1 MGAKQKEKTRN
12 SLTLQ
17 IMSDFWDDEDVPA
30 NNNNQNDESS
40 TDDDWDVD
48 SEEER
53 QKKAEKLRKEE
64 EEKQKKKSAQQKIK
78 EREAAEKARREA
90 RIAEANRIKT
100 EAEKQAL
107 QEQTA
112 EDILSAQ
119 IGDIDFAEDEAF
131 ERDQLMAE
139 QEKKSGG
146 LPSNIKPE
154 DAIILTTKSADLKTK
169 KDIENYVDQLVKQIF
184 TFEKNKHFNHLCEQ
198 VSRRIALKQDCEN
211 YESVRAMA
219 NMVSTVANQKNSE
232 WKERNKKKKKNSKGV
247 QLGRARANDLDGL
260 GDFDAAGFDDDDFM

>member
-1 MGAKQKEKTRN
+1 MGAKTNKKTRN

-78 EREAAEKARREA
+78 EREAAEKP
-90 RIAEANRIKT
+90 
-100 EAEKQAL
+100 AL

-154 DAIILTTKSADLKTK
+154 DAII
-169 KDIENYVDQLVKQIF
+169 
-184 TFEKNKHFNHLCEQ
+184 
-198 VSRRIALKQDCEN
+198 
-211 YESVRAMA
+211 
-219 NMVSTVANQKNSE
+219 
-232 WKERNKKKKKNSKGV
+232 
-247 QLGRARANDLDGL
+247 
-260 GDFDAAGFDDDDFM
+260 

>member
-1 MGAKQKEKTRN
+1 MGDAKIVNIASNLLKSPSKDLNTQQNKTKTRN
-12 SLTLQ
+12 SLTLP
-17 IMSDFWDDEDVPA
+17 IMSDFWDEEDVPA
-30 NNNNQNDESS
+30 NNNNRNDESS

-64 EEKQKKKSAQQKIK
+64 EEKKKSAQQKIK

-169 KDIENYVDQLVKQIF
+169 KDIENYADQLVKQIF

-198 VSRRIALKQDCEN
+198 ISQGIALKQDC
-211 YESVRAMA
+211 
-219 NMVSTVANQKNSE
+219 
-232 WKERNKKKKKNSKGV
+232 KKKKKNSKGV
-247 QLGRARANDLDGL
+247 QLGRARANDL
-260 GDFDAAGFDDDDFM
+260 